1 MGNWWLIALALGV
14 GAFAAVQAGANARLS
29 EATKTPAA
37 AGPLTA
43 VVAVLA
49 MLAVVAATRA
59 PLPSREDLVSAP
71 WWAWVGGLAGAA
83 YVLVAILAARP
94 LGAVALAGFVVCG
107 QLVASVV
114 LDHFG
119 LVGFEHRPVN
129 PARLLGVG
137 LLLAGVYLVHKF

>member
-1 MGNWWLIALALGV
+1 MGLALGV
-14 GAFAAVQAGANARLS
+14 GAFAGVQAGANARLS
-29 EATKTPAA
+29 KAAESPLAAGLLTAAIALLAMAAVAA
-37 AGPLTA
+37 AARPP
-43 VVAVLA
+43 V
-49 MLAVVAATRA
+49 
-59 PLPSREDLVSAP
+59 PSRVALASAP

-83 YVLVAILAARP
+83 YVLVAIVAAQP

-119 LVGFEHRPVN
+119 LVGFEPRPVN
-129 PARLLGVG
+129 LVRLLGVA

>member
-1 MGNWWLIALALGV
+1 MGTWWLIGLALGV

-29 EATKTPAA
+29 EVTKTPVA
-37 AGPLTA
+37 AGLLTA

-49 MLAVVAATRA
+49 MLAVFAATRS
-59 PLPSREDLVSAP
+59 PVPSRTDLASAP

-83 YVLVAILAARP
+83 YVLVAIVAAKP

-119 LVGFEHRPVN
+119 LVGFEQRPVN
-129 PARLLGVG
+129 LVRLLGVA